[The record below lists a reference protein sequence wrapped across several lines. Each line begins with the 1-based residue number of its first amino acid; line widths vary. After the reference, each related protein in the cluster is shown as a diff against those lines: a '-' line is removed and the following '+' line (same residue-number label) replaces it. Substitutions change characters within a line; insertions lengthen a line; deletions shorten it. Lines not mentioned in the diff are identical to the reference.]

1 MEEITDYKLLLDTAV
16 LAGEIMIKSGAEIY
30 RVEDTINHILKMS
43 HLKRTEAFVTTTGMF
58 ATLDDPGIDAITV
71 VRRIA
76 ERDMNLFRIWRV
88 NDLSR
93 QFCEG
98 RITLKEIFRELKHI
112 EQSTYTPFVKD
123 LGTIL
128 VAAGF
133 VPLMGG
139 QTVFDILGGGICGLL
154 LVLIQHFGK
163 FIGFNSFIQDV
174 FGSALIAVGAMLMS
188 RIPVLDVNMDV
199 TIISAIM
206 PLVPGAAITTAIRDT
221 LQGDYMAG
229 GAKAI
234 EAFIK
239 AVAIVVGV
247 ALGMLLMGGISL

>member
-43 HLKRTEAFVTTTGMF
+43 HLKTTEAFVTTTGMF

-76 ERDMNLFRIWRV
+76 ERDMNLFRIWKV
-88 NDLSR
+88 NNLSR
-93 QFCEG
+93 QFCAG
-98 RITLKEIFRELKHI
+98 KITLKEIFHELKHM
-112 EQSTYTPFVKD
+112 EMSTYTPLIKD
-123 LGTIL
+123 IGTIL

-154 LVLIQHFGK
+154 LVLIQHLGK
-163 FIGFNSFIQDV
+163 FIGFNSFTQDA
-174 FGSALIAVGAMLMS
+174 FGSAVIAIGAMLMS
-188 RIPVLDVNMDV
+188 RIPALDMNMDV
-199 TIISAIM
+199 IIISAIM

-234 EAFIK
+234 EAFMK

-247 ALGMLLMGGISL
+247 ALGMFLIGGISI